1 MIPLSLAAIA
11 EITGA
16 RQHLVTDPAVAV
28 DTVAIDSRAAGPGM
42 MRCTVG

>member
-16 RQHLVTDPAVAV
+16 RPHLVTDPAATA
-28 DTVAIDSRAAGPGM
+28 DTMLSTYSRFVSRPP
-42 MRCTVG
+42 VE